1 MKLYGARGGCSQASH
16 IALHAAGLPFA
27 FIGVDRNKQTDDGR
41 EFKAI
46 NPKGYTPALEMDD
59 GAILSESL
67 VILSYIADLSG
78 KLLPKAGVARWRV
91 LEATE
96 FMTTEV
102 HGSFRPFFN
111 PDASEAEKSR
121 AGAALVRH
129 FATLAERIGTNRFL
143 GGDELSIADAYLF
156 VMLSW
161 AGMMGIAIP
170 ERLAAF
176 TAHMRELDAVRRAL
190 AAEGFD

>member
-1 MKLYGARGGCSQASH
+1 MKLYGAKGGCSQASH
-16 IALHAAGLPFA
+16 IALYAAGVPFT
-27 FIGVDRNKQTDDGR
+27 FIGVGRDKQTDDGR
-41 EFKAI
+41 DFKAI

-59 GAILSESL
+59 GTILSESL

-78 KLLPKAGVARWRV
+78 KLLAKSGLARWRV

-102 HGSFRPFFN
+102 HGSFRPFFY
-111 PDASEAEKSR
+111 PDASDAEKSR
-121 AGAALVRH
+121 AGASLVKH
-129 FATLAERIGTNRFL
+129 FAVLAERIGSDRFL

-161 AGMMGIAIP
+161 AGMMGISVP
-170 ERLAAF
+170 ERLTAF
-176 TAHMRELDAVRRAL
+176 AAHMKELDAVKKAL
-190 AAEGFD
+190 AAEGFG